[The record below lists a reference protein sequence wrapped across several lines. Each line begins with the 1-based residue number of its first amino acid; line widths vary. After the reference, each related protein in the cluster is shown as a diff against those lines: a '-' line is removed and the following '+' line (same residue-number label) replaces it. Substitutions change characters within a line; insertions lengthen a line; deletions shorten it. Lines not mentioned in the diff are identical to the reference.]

1 MPDDYLTNFCLKKGK
16 ADHARMGVYGVLIAL
31 TSDHTIASTE
41 LAVLSSG
48 SEVGGLQDGHF
59 GLLAYLF
66 GH

>member
-1 MPDDYLTNFCLKKGK
+1 
-16 ADHARMGVYGVLIAL
+16 MGVYGVLIAL